1 MQGIKLNALLIPFF
15 CFISW
20 FSSVPVWG
28 QNYTSTHLGW
38 QLGIHLNIGTHIN
51 AVGIQTNL
59 YYSDYF
65 YQVNVSS
72 HLKFVFTSYGKRNL
86 FWENRNALGLLL
98 LGGKKDQVADFH
110 FDALNHQT
118 RFSNAIGFNYLWYF
132 DRANTSQRSGAW
144 SMHINYFSL
153 LFEND
158 VFGGQ
163 AKDRFRTGTLQLNYR
178 YQQYKFFTQLYLWTG
193 ETANSHWDKTPSY
206 KCPNGFR
213 SLEKL
218 PYGKT
223 SHGIWSFG
231 AMTNW
236 NTNQTFTAKVG
247 IDSEH
252 IRHATQNRFAHD
264 LIFLPR
270 QIERNTPHYPRLDS
284 EGMPVFE
291 KSKVRKSRF
300 FLQAGMNSIWSE

>member
-1 MQGIKLNALLIPFF
+1 MRLVSLLIMT
-15 CFISW
+15 SGLS
-20 FSSVPVWG
+20 FSSLWA
-28 QNYTSTHLGW
+28 QFSENTQLGW
-38 QLGIHLNIGTHIN
+38 QLGIVLNIGTHVN
-51 AVGIQTNL
+51 SVGLNTHF

-72 HLKFVFTSYGKRNL
+72 QINYVFTSYGKRKL
-86 FWENRNALGLLL
+86 FWENRNALGLLI
-98 LGGKKDQVADFH
+98 LGGKQSLTPDFH
-110 FDALNHQT
+110 LDGLNHQT

-132 DRANTSQRSGAW
+132 DKAKTSQRSGAW
-144 SMHINYFSL
+144 SMHIKYFSL

-178 YQQYKFFTQLYLWTG
+178 YDQFKFFTNLFLWTG

-213 SLEKL
+213 SLENL

-223 SHGIWSFG
+223 SHGILSFG

-236 NTNQTFTAKVG
+236 NTIQTFVAKVG

-264 LIFLPR
+264 LIFLPKR
-270 QIERNTPHYPRLDS
+270 IERNTPHYPRLNS
-284 EGMPVFE
+284 EGKPVFE
-291 KSKVRKSRF
+291 KSEVRRSRF
-300 FLQAGMNSIWSE
+300 FMQAGINSIWSE

>member
-1 MQGIKLNALLIPFF
+1 MKLKAFLIPFF
-15 CFISW
+15 CLASCLS
-20 FSSVPVWG
+20 FSTLWG
-28 QNYTSTHLGW
+28 QLQSSTQFGW
-38 QLGIHLNIGTHIN
+38 QLGIVLNIGTHVN
-51 AVGIQTNL
+51 SVGVNTNL

-65 YQVNVSS
+65 YQLNVSS
-72 HLKFVFTSYGKRNL
+72 QLKYVFTSYGKRKL
-86 FWENRNALGLLL
+86 FWENRNALGLILV
-98 LGGKKDQVADFH
+98 GDKKSITPDFQL
-110 FDALNHQT
+110 DGLNHQT
-118 RFSNAIGFNYLWYF
+118 RHSKAIGFNYLWYF
-132 DRANTSQRSGAW
+132 DKAKTSQRSGAW

-178 YQQYKFFTQLYLWTG
+178 YNDFKFFTNLFLWTG
-193 ETANSHWDKTPSY
+193 ETANSFWDKTPSH

-231 AMTNW
+231 ALTNW
-236 NTNQTFTAKVG
+236 NTAQTFSAKIG

-252 IRHATQNRFAHD
+252 IRHAVQNRFAHD
-264 LIFLPR
+264 LLFLPKK
-270 QIERNTPHYPRLDS
+270 IERNTPHYPRLDP
-284 EGMPVFE
+284 EGKPVFE
-291 KSKVRKSRF
+291 RSEVRRSRF
-300 FLQAGMNSIWSE
+300 YLQAGINSVWSE